1 MGRFAA
7 KLVKTDYQQPVTTN
21 FEFLGPHGSIFTILL
36 LPLTVLSLYFACSV
50 DGCPPSAIYS
60 LKYDQITIPALVY
73 DRDAVKAYIGW
84 IAFHLALSIVTP
96 GKTVEGAVTPDGK
109 RLKYKINGFNSF
121 LVTMSLLSSLVYR
134 HGLKPLLWVADHYV
148 QLAIAGILFAFTLSL
163 ALYLRSFRSNQV
175 VVSVCGNSGYPIYD
189 FWMGRELNPRVF
201 GIDLK
206 YVCELRPG
214 LIGWFVLNL
223 ALAARQYQN
232 FNTITNAMVL
242 VLIGQGYYVIDA
254 LWNES
259 AILTT
264 MDITTD
270 GFGFML
276 VFGDL
281 VWVPFTY
288 SLQARYLSLFPV
300 DLSAQFL
307 VFIFALNLFGLYVFR
322 SSNSE
327 KNQFRTDPNHS
338 SVAHLKF
345 MDTARGTKLLTSGWW
360 GLARK
365 INYTGDWLMAVSW
378 CLPCGFDSAIPYF
391 YAVYFLIL
399 LIHRAHRDDEL
410 CRQKYGKDWETYCKK
425 VPYTFVPGVF

>member
-1 MGRFAA
+1 MSRFGA
-7 KLVKTDYQQPVTTN
+7 KTVKTDYKQPVTTN

-36 LPLTVLSLYFACSV
+36 LPLTVLGLYFSCSQ
-50 DGCPPSAIYS
+50 DGCPPSALLS
-60 LKYDQITIPALVY
+60 LKFSEIDFTGFVY
-73 DRDAVKAYIGW
+73 DRVAFKAYIGW

-96 GKTVEGAVTPDGK
+96 GQTVQGTTTPDGK
-109 RLKYKINGFNSF
+109 KLNYKINGFNSF
-121 LVTMSLLSSLVYR
+121 LVTMSLLLSLVYK
-134 HGLKPLLWVADHYV
+134 HGLKPLLWIADRYV
-148 QLAIAGILFAFTLSL
+148 QLAIAGIIFSFTLSL

-189 FWMGRELNPRVF
+189 FWMGRELNPRIF

-223 ALAARQYQN
+223 SLAARQYQN
-232 FNTITNAMVL
+232 TNSITNSMVL
-242 VLIGQGYYVIDA
+242 VLLGQGYYVIDA

-288 SLQARYLSLFPV
+288 SLQARYLSMFPLE
-300 DLSAQFL
+300 LSTQFF
-307 VFIFALNLFGLYVFR
+307 VFICALNLFGLYVFR

-327 KNQFRTDPNHS
+327 KNQFRTDPSHPA
-338 SVAHLKF
+338 VAHLKYIN
-345 MDTARGTKLLTSGWW
+345 TTRGTKLLASGWW
-360 GLARK
+360 GMARK

-378 CLPCGFDSAIPYF
+378 CLPCGFDSVIPYF
-391 YAVYFLIL
+391 YAIYFLIL
-399 LIHRAHRDDEL
+399 LVHRAHRDDEL
-410 CRQKYGKDWETYCKK
+410 CRKKYGKDWDVYCEK
-425 VPYTFVPGVF
+425 VPYTFIPGIF